1 MNFKKYIG
9 DRAFYKH
16 ALAIALPIMIQNG
29 ITNLVGLLDNV
40 MVGRLGTESM
50 SGVSIVNQF
59 IFIFNLAVFGAISAA
74 GIFTAQYKGKGD
86 EEGIRYTLR
95 LKLII
100 TALVGFVGIVGFLIF
115 GDGLI
120 SSFLHATESE
130 GDLALTLAEGK
141 RYLLIMLVGLL
152 PYGIA
157 QVYASTMRET
167 GQSVVPMVSSLLAV
181 GVNFVLNLVLIFGL
195 CGAPA
200 LGVAGAAIA
209 TVISRFCELL
219 VIVVWGYTHKKKYSY
234 LVGALR
240 SFRVPRKLLG
250 AVVVKGMPLMAN
262 EIFWAIAMVIRNQ
275 CYSTRGLDVVA
286 GLNIS
291 TTVVN
296 LFQVVYMAIGSS
308 IAIIVGNELGAGE
321 LDRAKDTDRKLMAL
335 CIFASVA
342 MAGVMI
348 AFSGLFPELYNTT
361 KTAKELATFCMIV
374 SAAVMPFASYAYSAY
389 FTLRSGGRVFVT
401 LLFDSVYMWT
411 IVLPIS
417 VALAYFTPMGIHWL
431 FVICQASEIIKTGF
445 GFLLL
450 RRGTWVRQLV
460 ADESLKG

>member
-1 MNFKKYIG
+1 MTLKKYIG
-9 DRAFYKH
+9 DRAFYRR

-59 IFIFNLAVFGAISAA
+59 IFIFNLAIFGAISAA
-74 GIFTAQYKGKGD
+74 GIFTAQYKGKED

-100 TALVGFVGIVGFLIF
+100 SVLAAVVGIAGFIAF

-120 SSFLHATESE
+120 SSFLHVTESE
-130 GDLALTLAEGK
+130 GDLALTLAEGRK
-141 RYLLIMLVGLL
+141 YLLVMLVGLM

-167 GQSVVPMVSSLLAV
+167 GQAVVPMVSSLVAV
-181 GVNFVLNLVLIFGL
+181 GVNFVLNFILIFGL

-200 LGVAGAAIA
+200 MGVAGAAIA

-219 VIVVWGYTHKKKYSY
+219 VILVWGYTHTKKYTY

-240 SFRVPRKLLG
+240 SLWVPRKLLG
-250 AVVVKGMPLMAN
+250 AVIVKGMPLMAN
-262 EIFWAIAMVIRNQ
+262 EIFWAVAMVLRNQ
-275 CYSTRGLDVVA
+275 CYSTRGLEVVA

-321 LDRAKDTDRKLMAL
+321 LDRARDTNRKLMAL
-335 CIFASVA
+335 CIAASVA

-361 KTAKELATFCMIV
+361 ETAKELASFAMIV
-374 SAAVMPFASYAYSAY
+374 CAAVMPFASYAFSSY
-389 FTLRSGGRVFVT
+389 FTMRSGGLVLIT
-401 LLFDSVYMWT
+401 LLFDSVYMWV

-417 VALAYFTPMGIHWL
+417 AAFAYFTPMGIHWL
-431 FVICQASEIIKTGF
+431 FVISQATEIIKAGF
-445 GFLLL
+445 GHILI
-450 RRGTWVRQLV
+450 RRGNWVRQLV
-460 ADESLKG
+460 ADEGLKE